1 MEDDYEHRICV
12 VDSYPGSGKTSYA
25 IQKINDL
32 ADDVKVIYITPYL
45 GEVQRIIDSCPVRNF
60 VQPDARIGTGSKMR
74 HLIDLVN
81 AGTNIVSTHALF
93 TNTNDDLIKGL
104 RNQNYI
110 LFLDEV
116 FQTVEKW
123 NIPER
128 TSSRISSEQL
138 TRQDM
143 RTLIAKEIIT
153 VEDDYSIRW
162 LDEDFALSQY
172 AKLKTLADRGLL
184 YLVGNDLLMWS
195 FPVEVFRD
203 GIFSKIY
210 ILTHM
215 FEAQLQSYY
224 YNYFKIDY
232 QMYQII
238 YLPGNSRFA
247 IEKIARYPNES
258 LWRNHTQK
266 KIHIEENHKIN
277 RIGDIYYD
285 KHNRAQTTA
294 LSVSWYFR
302 NKEALPTLKNNI
314 HNYFGNITKSK
325 ANQRLWTCFN
335 ANMDDLKGK
344 TASANYHI
352 PINARATNDYGDKT
366 VLAYM
371 VNRYLDP
378 SYNLF
383 FENRGQSINEDKF
396 ALSEIL
402 QWIFR
407 SAIRNDQDIR
417 IYIPSERMRNLLA
430 NYLNS

>member
-1 MEDDYEHRICV
+1 MEDNYEHRICV

-25 IQKINDL
+25 IQKINQL
-32 ADDVKVIYITPYL
+32 SDDVKVIYITPYL
-45 GEVQRIIDSCPVRNF
+45 GEVQRIIDSCPDRNF
-60 VQPDARIGTGSKMR
+60 VQPDAKIGTGSKMR

-81 AGTNIVSTHALF
+81 DGTNIVSTHALF
-93 TNTNDDLIKGL
+93 TNTDDALISGL

-128 TSSRISSEQL
+128 TSSRITREQL

-143 RTLIAKEIIT
+143 RTLIAKQIIS
-153 VEDDYSIRW
+153 VEEDYSIKW
-162 LDEDFALSQY
+162 LDEDFTLSQY

-195 FPVEVFRD
+195 FPIEVFRE

-215 FEAQLQSYY
+215 FDAQLQSYY
-224 YNYFKIDY
+224 YNYFEIDY
-232 QMYQII
+232 QMYQMV
-238 YLPGNSRFA
+238 YLPSKSQFA
-247 IEKIARYPNES
+247 IEKIEKYPQES
-258 LWRNHTQK
+258 LWRNHIK
-266 KIHIEENHKIN
+266 NKIHIEDNPKIN

-285 KHNRAQTTA
+285 KNNRAQETA

-302 NKEALPTLKNNI
+302 NKEALPTLKKNI

-325 ANQRLWTCFN
+325 AEERLWTCFN
-335 ANMDDLKGK
+335 VNMDDLKGK

-378 SYNLF
+378 SYSLF
-383 FENRGQSINEDKF
+383 FENRGQSISEDKF

-417 IYIPSERMRNLLA
+417 IYIPSARMRNLLI